1 MMNKMFLNNLWLIN
15 RSYEMTD
22 LNQTWFPLQVP
33 PKPSGHYAHLIMLRV
48 TESYPLFQTDGEL
61 NTARVNAGSNNNTVI
76 TRLTMFK
83 RKQTTPERLVGR
95 ELLRRYGLIS
105 TESVDAGEKREKDV
119 DGLPFDE
126 YNVKFCQWTP
136 DAICYGFA
144 IGDSGSE
151 RSKVLS
157 DTCYSLTAYDDS
169 HEAFTLNAPYESGT
183 MSQRGQVTSRINEQD
198 HVLPQVIFPSVIT
211 MRDLP
216 FPLFRYVLNNVLRT
230 RRYGAQTTRTG
241 RIENRLVAIA
251 LTDGEIFSNLK
262 FTQRLYDALKDQLTP
277 PDPVDP
283 NLAMQVASS
292 LIPTLLQEDGVAIS
306 QTIVGDALQ
315 KTVREVITETS
326 QEDNMKELLRA
337 AFAISQ
343 SYYDTWVAKSSKK
356 K

>member
-1 MMNKMFLNNLWLIN
+1 MNTLNTN
-15 RSYEMTD
+15 
-22 LNQTWFPLQVP
+22 WFPAQVP
-33 PKPSGHYAHLIMLRV
+33 PKPSGHYAHIVMLRV

-61 NTARVNAGSNNNTVI
+61 NTARVSAGRVDPTII

-95 ELLRRYGLIS
+95 ELLRRYGFIS
-105 TESVDAGEKREKDV
+105 TESVDASDKREKDAE
-119 DGLPFDE
+119 GLPLDE

-157 DTCYSLTAYDDS
+157 DTCYSLTPYDDS
-169 HEAFTLNAPYESGT
+169 HEAFTLNAPYESGA

-198 HVLPQVIFPSVIT
+198 HVTPQVIFPSVIT

-216 FPLFRYVLNNVLRT
+216 FPLFRYVFNNILRT

-241 RIENRLVAIA
+241 RMENQLVAIA

-277 PDPVDP
+277 PDPIDP
-283 NLAMQVASS
+283 NLAVQAAVA
-292 LIPTLLQEDGVAIS
+292 LIPTLLQEDGVAVPQLLI
-306 QTIVGDALQ
+306 GDTLQ
-315 KTVREVITETS
+315 RAVNELITETR
-326 QEDNMKELLRA
+326 QEERMRALLQS
-337 AFAISQ
+337 AFTASQ
-343 SYYDTWVAKSSKK
+343 SYYETWVVKSGKK
-356 K
+356 KS